1 MALYGRDW
9 KQRFLMHSTNKMATQ
24 HKPKRVSWA
33 SEGNLCQVRLF
44 LSEDPP
50 THAGSG
56 AQDLLQA
63 KASWLWHSTGTGDEL
78 PPGFETSQPMW
89 HPKGLSSVKWRYPPR
104 FMINPSWKVAAGEES
119 REVEVQNQRQFKVLE
134 AVYPRPSSI
143 PPSPSDPSEPEEEP
157 NSHHPPLIPITPI
170 EDEDPS
176 EHLEAP
182 PSTNT
187 NFENP
192 SLLESLP
199 TSTGVDIR
207 PPIEPAECND
217 LSSGIKLSSDGKPIS
232 MSGTRGT
239 EPDVAAAASAAFT
252 AILKSKEEGSLIDP
266 DLLIRILSNPKLIEK
281 FLTEHGKGGAPVSH
295 ANLKNPTII
304 PMIHPPTTSKPHPP
318 VQTSPATFP
327 ANCYCSSNSL
337 DFQALLRR
345 MYRFDS
351 SPFCG
356 SKDEE
361 VSGLVMLETD
371 FREAK
376 KVDGKDCLGEG
387 R

>member
-1 MALYGRDW
+1 MAHFA
-9 KQRFLMHSTNKMATQ
+9 FLQLVLTS
-24 HKPKRVSWA
+24 S
-33 SEGNLCQVRLF
+33 
-44 LSEDPP
+44 
-50 THAGSG
+50 
-56 AQDLLQA
+56 
-63 KASWLWHSTGTGDEL
+63 L
-78 PPGFETSQPMW
+78 PYLTFVCYQC
-89 HPKGLSSVKWRYPPR
+89 
-104 FMINPSWKVAAGEES
+104 
-119 REVEVQNQRQFKVLE
+119 
-134 AVYPRPSSI
+134 
-143 PPSPSDPSEPEEEP
+143 SPSDPSEPEEEP

-281 FLTEHGKGGAPVSH
+281 FLTEHEPNYYSH
-295 ANLKNPTII
+295 DTPT
-304 PMIHPPTTSKPHPP
+304 
-318 VQTSPATFP
+318 
-327 ANCYCSSNSL
+327 NY
-337 DFQALLRR
+337 
-345 MYRFDS
+345 
-351 SPFCG
+351 
-356 SKDEE
+356 
-361 VSGLVMLETD
+361 
-371 FREAK
+371 
-376 KVDGKDCLGEG
+376 
-387 R
+387 